1 MSSSLHLHWGYTTT
15 HYTPGHTLTDV
26 VVVEGG
32 VELRVGAEDGVL
44 VVGVQVEVGGGGR
57 GAQGVPVLAPLPAVH
72 AWCTQRVSSG
82 SLKLRALPGV

>member
-1 MSSSLHLHWGYTTT
+1 MARTLNVVFITLALGLHNKTLHS
-15 HYTPGHTLTDV
+15 LTDV

-32 VELRVGAEDGVL
+32 VELGVGAEDGVL

-82 SLKLRALPGV
+82 SLKL